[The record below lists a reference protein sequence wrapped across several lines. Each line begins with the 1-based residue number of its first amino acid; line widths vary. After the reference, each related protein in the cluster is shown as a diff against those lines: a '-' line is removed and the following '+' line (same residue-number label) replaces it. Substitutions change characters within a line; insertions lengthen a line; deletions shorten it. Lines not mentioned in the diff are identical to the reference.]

1 MVENPQYILEQ
12 RRIRAIVPRIVE
24 FTCLGIL
31 FYIGV
36 VANLLLLSFE
46 ESTNDLIK
54 LISLILLLILAAVG
68 IAISVHRSSQKY
80 VFYANRLEF
89 GPRGI
94 FLKDVTKV
102 QYKENIWDKT
112 FHTYSI
118 ELTPYFVLRYLPIEK
133 NITNYLNQ
141 MIAYN
146 RRGTG

>member
-31 FYIGV
+31 FYAGV

-54 LISLILLLILAAVG
+54 LISLILLLILAAIGVG
-68 IAISVHRSSQKY
+68 INVRRSSQKY
-80 VFYANRLEF
+80 LFYANRLEF
-89 GPRGI
+89 GPKGI
-94 FLKDVTKV
+94 FLKDATDIK
-102 QYKENIWDKT
+102 QKENFWDRT

-118 ELTPYFVLRYLPIEK
+118 ELAPYFVLRCLPIEK
-133 NITNYLNQ
+133 NVTNYLNQ
-141 MIAYN
+141 LIAYN
-146 RRGTG
+146 RRSEP

>member
-36 VANLLLLSFE
+36 VANLSLLSFE
-46 ESTNDLIK
+46 ESTNNLIK

-68 IAISVHRSSQKY
+68 IGINVRRSSQKY
-80 VFYANRLEF
+80 LFYTNRLEF
-89 GPRGI
+89 CPKGI
-94 FLKDVTKV
+94 FLKDVANI
-102 QYKENIWDKT
+102 QYKENIWDRT

-118 ELTPYFVLRYLPIEK
+118 E
-133 NITNYLNQ
+133 
-141 MIAYN
+141 
-146 RRGTG
+146 